1 MMAAAAGNERPC
13 TGLIWGDACA
23 AVIRGTRRDYLQS
36 SKEAIRHVLHM
47 TGLTRLLRRRQAA
60 RGFNVGRYI
69 RQDAAETFRANYQT
83 GGWVHGDGQ
92 ESRSGIGSSAA
103 VTAGLLERIRAVMKH
118 LRAESLVDVGCGD
131 WNWMKWGELD
141 FAYTGVDVV
150 PELIAENQ
158 QHARP
163 GVSFA
168 LCNAIEGPIPSAD
181 VALCREVLFHLS
193 FADARAVVAHIKK
206 TARFLLATTDLDIGI
221 NSDIQTGDFR
231 RINLLRRPFGF
242 PTPLGL
248 VPDRGL
254 VPARYLGVWETAS
267 LPG

>member
-1 MMAAAAGNERPC
+1 MNTRAAEPVEPAI
-13 TGLIWGDACA
+13 LWGEACA
-23 AVIRGTRRDYLQS
+23 VAIREARVNHVQS
-36 SKEAIRHVLHM
+36 CKEAVRQLLHT
-47 TGLTRLLRRRQAA
+47 TGLTGLLRRRQTA
-60 RGFNVGRYI
+60 RGFHVSRYI
-69 RQDAAETFRANYQT
+69 RPDVAETFRAAYQT
-83 GGWVHGDGQ
+83 GGWVHGEAQ

-103 VTAGLLERIRAVMKH
+103 ATAGLLERINAAMNY
-118 LRAESLVDVGCGD
+118 LGAESLVDVGCGD
-131 WNWMKWGELD
+131 WNWMKRGTFD

-150 PELIAENQ
+150 PEVIHENE
-158 QHARP
+158 QHTRP

-168 LCNAIEGPIPSAD
+168 VCNAIEDPLPPAD

-193 FADARAVVAHIKK
+193 FADARAVVANVKRA
-206 TARFLLATTDLDIGI
+206 ARYLMATTDLDLWC

-231 RINLLRRPFGF
+231 RINLLRRPFRF

-254 VPARYLGVWETAS
+254 VGARYLAVWETAR